1 MPRHP
6 LAVAALLVS
15 ASVPFAAPAVA
26 QAIIAQTG
34 GIANPTQVFDFGA
47 GVLPNF
53 APVTN
58 QFAGLTIANASYFT
72 TGSINNLVG
81 GFLTRNLTSATTS
94 LRIQFAQPVVD
105 ASFVFHQVASGTTTT
120 MRALVQGVE
129 VASFA
134 GSWNQGQPNNYFGF
148 ANTYLDELQIDFV
161 SDFNFD
167 TLAVRAA
174 GGAACLFRN
183 GTGANPADFA
193 CATLPQLGTQWQGT
207 VATNANTLA
216 SVLAYGAG
224 GFGAPLPL
232 FGGELLLQPSP
243 PLVTFTG
250 FGSYGF
256 PIPSSPGLIG
266 LSLPFQAARLDLV
279 GGAPQIVLLNGVEL
293 IVGP

>member
-1 MPRHP
+1 MPRHL
-6 LAVAALLVS
+6 LANLLLLVGVCV
-15 ASVPFAAPAVA
+15 AFVAPVRA
-26 QAIIAQTG
+26 QAIVAQTA
-34 GIANPTQVFDFGA
+34 GIANPTQVFDFGS

-53 APVTN
+53 TPVTT
-58 QFAGLTIANASYFT
+58 QFPGLTVANASYFT
-72 TGSINNLVG
+72 TGNYNNLSG
-81 GFLTRNLTSATTS
+81 GFLTKLLTGTS
-94 LRIQFAQPVVD
+94 STLTIQFAQPVVD
-105 ASFVFHQVASGTTTT
+105 VSFVYQQVGATTSTI
-120 MRALVQGVE
+120 RAFAQGVE
-129 VASFA
+129 VAAFS
-134 GSWNQGQPNNYFGF
+134 GSWTQSQPNNYFGF
-148 ANTYLDELQIDFV
+148 ANTYLDELRIDF
-161 SDFNFD
+161 SADFNLD
-167 TLAVRAA
+167 ALAVRAA

-183 GTGANPADFA
+183 GTGVNPTGFA

-224 GFGAPLPL
+224 GFGPPLPL

-279 GGAPQIVLLNGVEL
+279 GGVPQIVLLNGFEL

>member
-1 MPRHP
+1 MHRPS
-6 LAVAALLVS
+6 LVVVALLAS
-15 ASVPFAAPAVA
+15 AWSSFAAPASA
-26 QAIIAQTG
+26 QAIVAQNA

-47 GVLPNF
+47 SALPNF

-72 TGSINNLVG
+72 TGSSNNLVG
-81 GFLTRNLTSATTS
+81 GFLTRNSASPTTS

-105 ASFVFHQVASGTTTT
+105 ASFVFHQIAIGTTTT

-129 VASFA
+129 VASFS
-134 GSWNQGQPNNYFGF
+134 GSWTQSQPNNYFGF
-148 ANTYLDELQIDFV
+148 ANTYLDELRIDFV

-174 GGAACLFRN
+174 GSAACVFEN
-183 GTGANPADFA
+183 GTGVNLAGFS
-193 CATLPQLGTQWQGT
+193 CATLPRLGTQWQGT

-256 PIPSSPGLIG
+256 PIPASPGLVG

-279 GGAPQIVLLNGVEL
+279 NGTPQIVLLNGIDL
-293 IVGP
+293 IVGT